1 MDGRL
6 RIVLGTI
13 LAGVF
18 MGGLFTIQ
26 AAPKLAPVR
35 VLGESATVLV
45 FVGAFVSG
53 LLIGALSSSVMR
65 GLFIAVVSIVLG
77 LAISGV
83 VLALP
88 VATGIIG
95 QIELVSVSIIE
106 RMLVL
111 SIVLAPVGV
120 LGAFVGSFIA

>member
-6 RIVLGTI
+6 RIALGTI

-18 MGGLFTIQ
+18 MGGLFTVQ
-26 AAPKLAPVR
+26 ATPKLAPVR
-35 VLGESATVLV
+35 ALGESATVLV
-45 FVGAFVSG
+45 FIGAFVSG
-53 LLIGALSSSVMR
+53 LLIGVLSPSVMR
-65 GLFIAVVSIVLG
+65 GLLVAVGSIVLG
-77 LAISGV
+77 LVISGV
-83 VLALP
+83 VIALP

-95 QIELVSVSIIE
+95 QVELVSVSIVE

-120 LGAFVGSFIA
+120 LGAFVGSFVA

>member
-6 RIVLGTI
+6 RTVLGTV

-45 FVGAFVSG
+45 FIGAFVSG
-53 LLIGALSSSVMR
+53 LLMGVLSPGITR
-65 GLFIAVVSIVLG
+65 GLFIAVISIVLG
-77 LAISGV
+77 LAIAGV
-83 VLALP
+83 VLILP

-95 QIELVSVSIIE
+95 QIELVSVSIVE